1 MRMLLRGP
9 RKSIYKKENDSEE
22 KGAEGMTELAMAIE
36 SLKKSQGFFSFDIF
50 IIEKMGFLSHV
61 DTYCDDITTQ
71 MRIDAYHERNELYI
85 F

>member
-1 MRMLLRGP
+1 MSVSEKRMLLRGP

-50 IIEKMGFLSHV
+50 IIQKMATSF
-61 DTYCDDITTQ
+61 
-71 MRIDAYHERNELYI
+71 A
-85 F
+85 